1 MVFARTYTKMPKT
14 TQKSSA
20 VRARGVFPGL
30 LALVILLNGVAHAG
44 EAPAG
49 RTLVFF
55 GDSLT
60 AGFGLA
66 DPAAEAYPALI
77 QARIRDAGLPW
88 RVVNAGL
95 SGETTAGGLR
105 RIDWTL
111 RTPPDLFVLA
121 LGANDGLRGISPA
134 LMRSNLEEII
144 GRVRRRQPA
153 ARIVLAGMQMPPELG
168 PEHAAAFARV
178 FPEVAEKTGA
188 TLVPFLLDGVGG
200 VAELN
205 QGDRIHPNPAGHA
218 VIAETVWKILQP
230 LL

>member
-1 MVFARTYTKMPKT
+1 MDFGRTYTKMPKT

-30 LALVILLNGVAHAG
+30 LALVILLNGVARAG

>member
-30 LALVILLNGVAHAG
+30 LALVILLNGVARAG

-178 FPEVAEKTGA
+178 FPEVAEKTGV

>member
-30 LALVILLNGVAHAG
+30 LALVILLNGVARAG

-60 AGFGLA
+60 AGYGLA

>member
-30 LALVILLNGVAHAG
+30 LALVILLNGVARAG

-49 RTLVFF
+49 RTLLFF